1 MWLVGFMKTIKMRG
15 VKGMKKAD
23 DMKSHWVEGLVAGL
37 ACFFV
42 VWLVML
48 VELFVGLINVEIP
61 IAEYVFTSLFS
72 AFFMGAVV
80 GLLFAYAEKLILFER
95 GFLKGVVF
103 LALFEM
109 FCVVTLFFSPV
120 SWSEMMG
127 MYSSLFAFVLD
138 VFLTVILGGYV
149 IGVVYD
155 RLVKKKV
162 IRKLKRPQGLLLVVA
177 FSLFM
182 AFFSLLEVVLAL
194 SSELQ
199 GFSVVFSFL
208 LVAVSIGLYFFKR
221 WGLYGAFVVYLLN
234 FLGACFVVYSGDF
247 YFVPG
252 GVVFFVVLYYLFS
265 RRKLFKG

>member
-1 MWLVGFMKTIKMRG
+1 MTTVKMRR
-15 VKGMKKAD
+15 VNGMKKD
-23 DMKSHWVEGLVAGL
+23 DEMSRHWVEGLLSGL

-48 VELFVGLINVEIP
+48 VELAFGLISVEVA
-61 IAEYVFTSLFS
+61 IAEYIFTSIFS

-80 GLLFAYAEKLILFER
+80 GILYAYAERSILFER

-109 FCVVTLFFSPV
+109 FCVVVLFFVPL
-120 SWSEMMG
+120 SWNEMMG
-127 MYSSLFAFVLD
+127 MYASVFAFVAD
-138 VFLTVILGGYV
+138 VFLTVIIGGYV
-149 IGVVYD
+149 IGVVYEW
-155 RLVKKKV
+155 LVEKKV
-162 IRKLKRPQGLLLVVA
+162 VVKLKRPTGLLLIVA

-182 AFFSLLEVVLAL
+182 AFFSLLEVVLGL
-194 SSELQ
+194 SYELQ

-208 LVAVSIGLYFFKR
+208 LVAVSVGLYFFKR

-234 FLGACFVVYSGDF
+234 FLGACFVVYSGEF

-252 GVVFFVVLYYLFS
+252 CVVFFAVLYYLFS
-265 RRKLFKG
+265 RRKLFRG